1 MSFWQQQDSYRE
13 GPDVQKMQSSLLL
26 TLLYCLDKA

>member
-1 MSFWQQQDSYRE
+1 MSSQQRQDSYRE
-13 GPDVQKMQSSLLL
+13 GPDVQKMHESLLL